1 MLAIPGTVVKEPHE
15 NLPTTELSIPAHLS
29 GRRLDEILAELCP
42 ERSKAALQKLVRRGG
57 VKLNGKRVLRSNI
70 RPPRCAKLL
79 VELDARGAGLAAP
92 LPLTAI
98 HEDEHLAVIDKPA
111 GLLTHGVRDAAEDSV
126 ASRAVARFGPLPML
140 LGEERPGI
148 VHRLDRET
156 SGLIVVARTPEA
168 MEVMREQFRER
179 VVRKIYHA
187 LVHGAPESEEAILDQ
202 ELAPR
207 ADHPDRQEVRRRGEG
222 KSARTR
228 VRLLEG
234 LGPCSLLECVPTTGR
249 RHQIRVH
256 LHAAGTPVV
265 GDAMYGAR
273 RAPELP
279 PGAPPVRRHLLHAA
293 RLEFPPPV
301 TGRPLALV
309 SPDPPDLA
317 GLVHWLRGRNV
328 DNSA

>member
-1 MLAIPGTVVKEPHE
+1 MKETPR
-15 NLPTTELSIPAHLS
+15 NRPALELSIPANLS

-57 VKLNGKRVLRSNI
+57 VKLNGQRVLRSNI

-79 VELDARGAGLAAP
+79 VELDAGAAGPATP
-92 LPLTAI
+92 LPLTVV
-98 HEDEHLAVIDKPA
+98 HEDEH
-111 GLLTHGVRDAAEDSV
+111 LTHGVRDAAEDSV
-126 ASRAVARFGPLPML
+126 AARAVARFGPLPML

-156 SGLIVVARTPEA
+156 SGLIVVTRTPEA
-168 MEVMREQFRER
+168 MEAMHEEFRER
-179 VVRKIYHA
+179 VVRKVYHA
-187 LVHGAPESEEAILDQ
+187 LVHGAPKSEEAILDQ
-202 ELAPR
+202 ELAPC

-256 LHAAGTPVV
+256 LLVAGTPVV

-273 RAPELP
+273 RAPDLP

-293 RLEFPPPV
+293 RLEFPHPV

-309 SPDPPDLA
+309 SPDPADLVELA
-317 GLVHWLRGRNV
+317 HWLRTRNV
-328 DNSA
+328 DNPV